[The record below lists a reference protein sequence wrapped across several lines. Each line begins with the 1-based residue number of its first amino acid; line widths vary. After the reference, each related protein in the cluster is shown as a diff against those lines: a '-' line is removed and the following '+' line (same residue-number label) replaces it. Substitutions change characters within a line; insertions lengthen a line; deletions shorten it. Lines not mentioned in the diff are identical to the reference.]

1 LAGYCSSLS
10 KGSKG
15 KPNVARRL
23 VYYIAAF
30 TAAFLLFQVQ
40 PMMSKALLPVFGGS
54 YLVWAACMMFFQA
67 MLLLGYLYVHG
78 AQKKLGVLAYGKWHR
93 LLLFLPLLAFP
104 FRFDRLFNFSTSLPF
119 ILAVPYLVLV
129 NVGLPFFAL
138 STMSVILQSW
148 FYKSGLPGRENPYF
162 LYGASNLGS
171 MLALL
176 TYPVLFEPFFDLK
189 IQGYLWWIGYLL
201 LIVLSFI
208 CLPRSKGTKEI
219 KELPPARVNSL
230 RLLSWFALSAAGCV
244 TMLAVTNIMT
254 FDIAPVPF
262 LWIIPLAIYL
272 FTFVLVFR
280 VNPWFPEWAKKAFS
294 WAVPVGIVLYLMT
307 FLRLSLPPLV
317 LLSLQSAILFI
328 VCLNCHGRLVEIKP
342 RDPARLTIFYL
353 MLASGGFA
361 GGVLVSTVMPLVSKS
376 LLEYPFGFLLSSLA
390 LALAAKASGERRPLD
405 FNVKK
410 AAWIAL
416 AVISLTLA
424 PWALNRF
431 FHFPARM
438 IMIGIAVPVFL
449 SLRHASK
456 EKMLMALTSA
466 AIMLASNWT
475 GELALGSEGTR
486 KFRNFYG
493 IYQVYESG
501 GERYLQHGTTLHGRQ
516 YLSGPKLNVPLSFFH
531 PTAPAGELLS
541 GKAFN
546 FKDIGMIG
554 LGTGALAAYS
564 GKGDTFT
571 IYELDRDCL
580 DVAERF
586 FSYLR
591 YSREKGAEIKFI
603 FGDGRIS
610 LRETPKGGYDLL
622 IIDAFNSGSIPVHLL
637 TLEAI
642 EEYFRVIRP
651 GGLLLMHISNR
662 ALDLAPVIYAA
673 ADELKLYACEKTNE
687 GRVDADA
694 DLTVWMALT
703 RDKRIYKRL
712 VRDYGW
718 DSSGSKV
725 AKNTRPWTDRYS
737 NLFGALR

>member
-1 LAGYCSSLS
+1 MR
-10 KGSKG
+10 K
-15 KPNVARRL
+15 RL
-23 VYYIAAF
+23 IYYFAAF
-30 TAAFLLFQVQ
+30 TAAFLLFQIQ

-67 MLLLGYLYVHG
+67 MLLLGYFYVHTVQG
-78 AQKKLGVLAYGKWHR
+78 KFGVARYGRWHLI
-93 LLLFLPLLAFP
+93 LLLLPLLAFP
-104 FRFDRLFNFSTSLPF
+104 FHFDRLLNFSRSLPF

-148 FYKSGLPGRENPYF
+148 FYKSGLPGKENPYV

-176 TYPVLFEPFFDLK
+176 TYPVLVEPFFDLK
-189 IQGYLWWIGYLL
+189 IQGYFWWMGYLFL
-201 LIVLSFI
+201 LAFSFI
-208 CLPRSKGTKEI
+208 CFPRSGGKEEI
-219 KELPPARVNSL
+219 KRIVPAKETPL
-230 RLLSWFALSAAGCV
+230 RLFSWFTLSAAGCV
-244 TMLAVTNIMT
+244 TMLAVTNVMT

-262 LWIIPLAIYL
+262 LWIIPLATYL

-280 VNPWFPEWAKKAFS
+280 AKPWYPEWTKRAFS
-294 WAVPVGIVLYLMT
+294 WAVPLGIVLYLMT
-307 FLRLSLPPLV
+307 FLRLGPPPLAS
-317 LLSLQSAILFI
+317 LSLQTAILFI

-361 GGVLVSTVMPLVSKS
+361 GGVLVSSVMPLVSKS
-376 LLEYPFGFLLSSLA
+376 LLEYPFGFLLASLG
-390 LALAAKASGERRPLD
+390 LALAAKVSGERRTLD
-405 FNVKK
+405 FNVKE
-410 AAWIAL
+410 AAWIVL
-416 AVISLTLA
+416 PVISLTLA
-424 PWALNRF
+424 PWVLNRF
-431 FHFPARM
+431 FHFPARL

-449 SLRHASK
+449 SFRRASK
-456 EKMLMALTSA
+456 EKLLMALTSA
-466 AIMLASNWT
+466 AIMFASNWT
-475 GELALGSEGTR
+475 GELSLGSEMTR

-493 IYQVYESG
+493 IYRVYESEG
-501 GERYLQHGTTLHGRQ
+501 QRYLQHGTTLHGRQ
-516 YLSGPKLNVPLSFFH
+516 YLSGPKVNVPLSFFH

-541 GKAFN
+541 GNAFD

-564 GKGDTFT
+564 GKGDRFT
-571 IYELDRDCL
+571 IYELDTDCL
-580 DVAERF
+580 DVAEKY

-718 DSSGSKV
+718 DSSGSKA